1 MGLLLGWIAWQSG
14 STIPS
19 MVLHAVHNSALLWVV
34 QSRELLASWN
44 VGQLEQEHLP
54 MWWLAATAALLAVGV
69 VSIRFLTPD
78 GISAEANAS

>member
-1 MGLLLGWIAWQSG
+1 
-14 STIPS
+14 
-19 MVLHAVHNSALLWVV
+19 
-34 QSRELLASWN
+34 
-44 VGQLEQEHLP
+44 